1 MLNAGESRV
10 FCRVQKGEVPRW
22 TDESLITIAVMET
35 FGSSDTSRAAE
46 RILFDLARKA
56 PAWRKV
62 ELIGEMYRTVCD
74 LALSGLRE
82 RYPQAPASELRRR
95 LADILLGA
103 ELASRAYG
111 PSPGD

>member
-1 MLNAGESRV
+1 MGHGL
-10 FCRVQKGEVPRW
+10 
-22 TDESLITIAVMET
+22 
-35 FGSSDTSRAAE
+35 SDTSKATE
-46 RILFDLARKA
+46 RTLCELARQA

-82 RYPQAPASELRRR
+82 RYPHAPANELRRR

-103 ELASRAYG
+103 ELASRVYG
-111 PSPGD
+111 PFPETDKC